1 MGRGRGAGVGKGW
14 RLVWETVRGE
24 RARREGEDSQWV
36 TGGGGNEEQMVHAR
50 ARDGEGRKSGS
61 AKDDTFGVAGIE
73 GAGKD
78 GSVRGIPG

>member
-1 MGRGRGAGVGKGW
+1 
-14 RLVWETVRGE
+14 
-24 RARREGEDSQWV
+24 
-36 TGGGGNEEQMVHAR
+36 MVHAQ